1 MRGALPG
8 PARSAF
14 PAIHTPVRNIL
25 KVLPLLALASCG
37 GAAGGGDVVIG
48 VAGPLQKPNGRSMRL
63 AAEMAVAEINESGG
77 VAGRRLRIEW
87 GDDDANEGKAIE
99 VAQRLRAS
107 EAVAVVGHV
116 NSGASLKAAE
126 IYNAVDNDSISGD
139 PVVAISPASS
149 SPELT
154 QAGPW
159 TFRVTP
165 TDLEFAPR
173 LADWAR
179 RMGSRRAAVLYVN
192 DAYGQGVKEGFQ
204 ASFRRGGGTVVASDP
219 YLPAVYERDE
229 ALDPY
234 LRRALGRGA
243 DALVIGGQAAEGLK
257 IVRAARRLGYTGPI
271 LGSDGLTGLKDAG
284 ADAEGV
290 FVSSAFL
297 PDRPS
302 PRTQKFVEEYRRRY
316 NELPDHR
323 GAMTYDVVYLLRE
336 AILRDGADRAA
347 IREYLDSVGRDGGN
361 PAFEGVSGTIRF
373 DENGDVVGKEVAVGV
388 VRGGRLVTAR
398 Q

>member
-1 MRGALPG
+1 MPSPLSP
-8 PARSAF
+8 
-14 PAIHTPVRNIL
+14 TPVRNL
-25 KVLPLLALASCG
+25 LLVPVLLVLAAC
-37 GAAGGGDVVIG
+37 GAAGGEDVVIG
-48 VAGPLQKPNGRSMRL
+48 AAGPIQKPNGRSMRL
-63 AAEMAVAEINESGG
+63 AVEMAVAEINDAGGISG
-77 VAGRRLRIEW
+77 RKLRIEW

-99 VAQRLRAS
+99 VAQALRAS
-107 EAVAVVGHV
+107 GAVAVVGHV

-126 IYNAVDNDSISGD
+126 IYNAVGNDSIPGD
-139 PVVAISPASS
+139 PVVAVSPASS

-154 QAGPW
+154 KAGPW

-192 DAYGQGVKEGFQ
+192 DAYGQGVREGFQ
-204 ASFRRGGGTVVASDP
+204 ESFRRGGGTVVTSDP

-229 ALDPY
+229 TLDPF

-284 ADAEGV
+284 GDAEGV
-290 FVSSAFL
+290 FVSTAFL

-302 PRTQKFVEEYRRRY
+302 PKTKKFVEEYQRRY
-316 NELPDHR
+316 RELPDHR
-323 GAMTYDVVYLLRE
+323 GAMAYDIVYLLKD
-336 AILRDGADRAA
+336 AIQRDGADREA
-347 IREYLDSVGRDGGN
+347 IRRYLDSVGRDGGV
-361 PAFEGVSGTIRF
+361 PPFEGVSGTIRF
-373 DENGDVVGKEVAVGV
+373 DENGDVRGKEVGIGV
-388 VRGGRLVTAR
+388 IRGGRLVTAR

>member
-1 MRGALPG
+1 VFA
-8 PARSAF
+8 A
-14 PAIHTPVRNIL
+14 
-25 KVLPLLALASCG
+25 CG
-37 GAAGGGDVVIG
+37 GAAGAGGGEDVVIG

-63 AAEMAVAEINESGG
+63 SAEMAVAEINDAGG
-77 VAGRRLRIEW
+77 ISGRRLRIEW

-99 VAQRLRAS
+99 VAQTLRAS
-107 EAVAVVGHV
+107 GAVAVVGHV
-116 NSGASLKAAE
+116 NSGASLKAAK
-126 IYNAVDNDSISGD
+126 IYNAVGNDSIPGD
-139 PVVAISPASS
+139 PVVEISPASS

-159 TFRVTP
+159 TFRITP

-173 LADWAR
+173 LAEWAR

-192 DAYGQGVKEGFQ
+192 DTYGQGVKEGFQ
-204 ASFRRGGGTVVASDP
+204 ASFRRGGGTVVSSDP

-229 ALDPY
+229 ALDPFI
-234 LRRALGRGA
+234 RRALGRGA

-302 PRTQKFVEEYRRRY
+302 ERTRKFVDDYQRRY

-323 GAMTYDVVYLLRE
+323 GAMTYDIIYLLKD
-336 AILRDGADRAA
+336 AIQRDGADRDA
-347 IREYLDSVGRDGGN
+347 IRRYLDSVGRDGGN

-373 DENGDVVGKEVAVGV
+373 DENGDVRGKEVAIGV